1 MSSRSLKLIT
11 DRHEA
16 SRGLYVTT
24 ESLVR
29 YRIGAQQ
36 VLNFTSIDLVR
47 LAAGYPKFP
56 VGNGDG
62 MYETSLLL
70 STAIA

>member
-1 MSSRSLKLIT
+1 M
-11 DRHEA
+11 
-16 SRGLYVTT
+16 
-24 ESLVR
+24 R

-47 LAAGYPKFP
+47 LAAGYPKFL